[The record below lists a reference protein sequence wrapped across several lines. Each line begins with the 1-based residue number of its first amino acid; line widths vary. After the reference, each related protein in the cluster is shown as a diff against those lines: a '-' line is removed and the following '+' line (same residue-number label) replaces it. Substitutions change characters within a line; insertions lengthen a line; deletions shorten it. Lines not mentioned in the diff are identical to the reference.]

1 MEKFSVITNNSIVK
15 DKFINMDMIFMECE
29 LVDILK
35 YVRDKVHLGYIL
47 LSHPLAGSVKPNE
60 TPYKSVLISKNKY
73 KEIDLVSLR
82 IIEDSIEM
90 SEKLIRDRKMRK
102 WPERIIKDFAII
114 DLDLISSA
122 IESAY

>member
-1 MEKFSVITNNSIVK
+1 MEKFSIVTNNFMVK
-15 DKFINMDMIFMECE
+15 DKFINIDMIFMECE

-35 YVRDKVHLGYIL
+35 YIRDKVHLGHIL

-102 WPERIIKDFAII
+102 WPEKIIKDFSII

>member
-1 MEKFSVITNNSIVK
+1 MEKFSIVTNNYGVK
-15 DKFINMDMIFMECE
+15 DKFVDMDMIFMECE

-73 KEIDLVSLR
+73 KKIDLVSLR

-102 WPERIIKDFAII
+102 WPERIIKDFSII